1 MRIISGERRGLKLY
15 SLEGDQTRPT
25 LDRVKESLFNILDSK
40 QINYEN
46 VLDLFSGSGALGIE
60 TLSRGA
66 NKVVF
71 CDKSKLSIEVIKK
84 NLDKAKYLDKSDI
97 LNEDYIISLEK
108 LNNKQKKFDI
118 IFLDPPYNMGMGIKA
133 IELISQYNMLKDN
146 GIIVLET
153 NDEEYIQK
161 KIGIYEIVDIRK
173 YGKVRVYLFK

>member
-1 MRIISGERRGLKLY
+1 MRIISGEKRGLKLY
-15 SLEGDQTRPT
+15 SLEGEQTRPT

-40 QINYEN
+40 GINYEY

-66 NKVVF
+66 QKVVF
-71 CDKSKLSIEVIKK
+71 CDKSKLAIDVIKK

-97 LNEDYIISLEK
+97 LNEDYITSLQK
-108 LNNKQKKFDI
+108 LNQIDKKFDI
-118 IFLDPPYNMGMGIKA
+118 VFLDPPYNMGMGINA
-133 IELISQYNMLKDN
+133 IELISQYTMLKDD

-153 NDEEYIQK
+153 NDEEYIPN

-173 YGKVRVYLFK
+173 YGKVRIYLFN